1 MAAIAPGF
9 GRRGKSMKTLSR
21 YVAKTVFFSIAA
33 VLAVVVA
40 FDVMAAIIDGVGDL
54 GGNYAF
60 FDVLVYVFTTLP
72 GRIYQNIPFS
82 ALIGCLVGLGL
93 LASNTE
99 LVVMRAA
106 GVSLLR
112 IVAFV
117 LRPVILFI
125 VLAGLL
131 GEYAVPYTEQLAEG
145 RRAILLGESS
155 PAGGGLWSR
164 ENDEFIHVNAVFP
177 SGRLYGVSRYR
188 FADEG
193 EMKLKEV
200 SFATSA
206 EFLGNRWKEESVV
219 VTVFG
224 DNATSVEQ
232 FETRIWHSDLSPGLL
247 RLGLME
253 ADSLP
258 MADLYQYARYLEQ
271 QDQGA
276 SRHWLAFWNK
286 ALQPLI
292 TLSLVLVAVSFI
304 FGPLRQSTTGLR
316 IFAGV
321 VTGIVFSTS
330 QDLLG
335 PASLVYGFS
344 PFWAVLAPVLLSMV
358 FGLLLL
364 RRAG

>member
-1 MAAIAPGF
+1 
-9 GRRGKSMKTLSR
+9 MKTLSS
-21 YVAKTVFFSIAA
+21 YVSKTVFFAIAG

-54 GGNYAF
+54 SGDYAF
-60 FDVLVYVFTTLP
+60 LDVLVYVATTLP

-112 IVAFV
+112 IVAFL

-145 RRAILLGESS
+145 RRAMLLGQSS
-155 PAGGGLWSR
+155 AANTGLWSR

-177 SGRLYGVSRYR
+177 SGTLYGVSRYQ
-188 FADEG
+188 FVNEG
-193 EMKLKEV
+193 ELKLREV

-206 EFLGNRWKEESVV
+206 EFLGDRWKEENGFI
-219 VTVFG
+219 TVFG
-224 DNATSVEQ
+224 KDATEVER
-232 FETRIWHSDLSPGLL
+232 FESRIWNSELTPGLL

-258 MADLYQYARYLEQ
+258 ISDLYQYARYLEQ

-292 TLSLVLVAVSFI
+292 TLSLVLIAVSFI